1 MSEII
6 SNVEQIHSSD
16 ETIYTFLSNLNNFK
30 ELMPDQIENWQSTE
44 DTCSFRIKN
53 MADLSLRLT
62 EKVPHSLIVL
72 SPEGKAPFS
81 FSLRCILQKVDENK
95 TNATIMFKADLNA
108 MMEMLAKS
116 PLQNFVNILVAKLKQ
131 KFDQKI

>member
-1 MSEII
+1 MSEIK
-6 SNVEQIHSSD
+6 SNVEQINNSA

-30 ELMPDQIENWQSTE
+30 ALMPEQIENWQSTE
-44 DTCSFRIKN
+44 ETCSFRIKN

-62 EKVPHSLIVL
+62 EKVPNSLIVL

-81 FSLRCILQKVDENK
+81 FSLHCMLEAIDENK
-95 TNATIMFKADLNA
+95 TNATIKFNADLNA

-116 PLQNFVNILVAKLKQ
+116 PLQNFVNILAARLKQ
-131 KFDQKI
+131 KFDQ